1 MLQLDRVHIEGLDIG
16 KPRGLL
22 PHHATGKWQ
31 RANAWILKGETM
43 HNLEDLKRW
52 YANGVALSTEQLE
65 SLIASIPAL
74 EAENANLEAQ
84 LRKNELTEELLRE
97 QIGMAQ
103 DLLHAIGSAMQYTKA
118 KDIKNAINEALAMSS
133 FEY

>member
-1 MLQLDRVHIEGLDIG
+1 
-16 KPRGLL
+16 
-22 PHHATGKWQ
+22 
-31 RANAWILKGETM
+31 M

>member
-1 MLQLDRVHIEGLDIG
+1 
-16 KPRGLL
+16 
-22 PHHATGKWQ
+22 
-31 RANAWILKGETM
+31 M

-52 YANGVALSTEQLE
+52 YANGVTLSTEQLE

-74 EAENANLEAQ
+74 EAENAELKAEM
-84 LRKNELTEELLRE
+84 RKYERTEELLRE

-103 DLLHAIGSAMQYTKA
+103 DLLRDVGSAMQYTKA